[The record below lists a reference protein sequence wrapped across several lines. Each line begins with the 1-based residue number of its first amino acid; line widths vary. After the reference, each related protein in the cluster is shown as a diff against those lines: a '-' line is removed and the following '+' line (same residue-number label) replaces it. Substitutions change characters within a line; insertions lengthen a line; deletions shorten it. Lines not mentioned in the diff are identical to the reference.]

1 MSHVLRVRHVLHLHV
16 LFDADR
22 VDEQGAALPM
32 SDGVAVVAQLDVVE
46 RHLPLVWSYMA
57 KE

>member
-1 MSHVLRVRHVLHLHV
+1 
-16 LFDADR
+16 
-22 VDEQGAALPM
+22 M